1 MNVKIE
7 SSWAKHLSGEFEKK
21 YFTELTSF
29 VKKEYKERTVY
40 PAPKNIFRAFDLCP
54 FDKVKVVILGQDPY
68 HGVKQANG
76 LCFAVSDGVAVPP
89 SLQNIFKEIAS
100 DIGDRAKS
108 EEVLRPATERE
119 RRRTELSRANRAG
132 RSGDLTRW
140 AEQGVLLLNATLTVR
155 AHNAGSHQGK
165 GWEQFTDAV
174 IRALSEQRANLVFI
188 LWGNYAK
195 AKGAH
200 IDRSKHL
207 VLEAPHPSPFSAAS
221 GFFGCKHFS
230 RANNYLVKHR
240 EEPIDWL

>member
-1 MNVKIE
+1 MRKDGKKRILFRMNVKIE
-7 SSWAKHLSGEFEKK
+7 PSWGEKLDGEFEKD
-21 YFTELTSF
+21 YFAELVWF
-29 VKKEYKERTVY
+29 VKKEYKEGIVY

-76 LCFAVSDGVAVPP
+76 LAFAVEDSQAVPP

-100 DIGDRAKS
+100 DIGKPL
-108 EEVLRPATERE
+108 VHT
-119 RRRTELSRANRAG
+119 
-132 RSGDLTRW
+132 SGDLTRW

-155 AHNAGSHQGK
+155 AHNAGSHQNK

-174 IRALSEQRANLVFI
+174 IRALSEERANLVFM

-195 AKGAH
+195 SKGAH
-200 IDRSKHL
+200 IDRAKSSTKSDLVLDKHL
-207 VLEAPHPSPFSAAS
+207 MLEAPHPSPFSANN

-230 RANNYLVKHR
+230 KANDYLIAHNKT
-240 EEPIDWL
+240 PIDWL